1 VSDERHDPFDDVPRD
16 DPAEQPYEDP
26 PAQEGFF
33 ATEPVEGE
41 PLPEEEQYYEED
53 TAEPAEPRRG
63 RGGLLSCLVVIV
75 VVAALVGG
83 GAWAVL
89 AGKERLQDAFA
100 GPEDYSGEG
109 TGEVVFEVS
118 EGDSSSAI
126 GRKLKAE
133 GVVKSV
139 EAFTE
144 AANERSTEA
153 QGIQV
158 GFYPLRKEM
167 SAEAALDVLV
177 DPANL
182 VQSTVTIPEGLRVE
196 DTVERLAEKTDVP
209 ARQFEKVL
217 ESPGAI
223 GLPRYAKGNAEGY
236 LFPATY
242 AFPPN
247 ADAETILSA
256 MVDRWRQAAEDADL
270 VARAEELGY
279 TPGEVM
285 IVASLIESEA
295 SRAEDRGKVA
305 RVIYNRL
312 ETDATNRLLQ
322 IDATVNY
329 ALGRDL
335 GLGLTQED
343 LQVDSPYNTRRYPG
357 LPPGPIESP
366 GDAAIEAAANPP
378 EGNWV
383 YYVTVNLD
391 TGETKF
397 TDDYNEFLRFK
408 NVELAAFCETSDRC

>member
-16 DPAEQPYEDP
+16 DPAEPSYEEPREDE
-26 PAQEGFF
+26 AFF
-33 ATEPVEGE
+33 AGQPDEEEPV
-41 PLPEEEQYYEED
+41 YEED
-53 TAEPAEPRRG
+53 AVEPSEPRKS
-63 RGGLLSCLVVIV
+63 RGGLLSCLVVV
-75 VVAALVGG
+75 VVIGALVAG

-89 AGKERLQDAFA
+89 AGKEKLQDAFA
-100 GPEDYSGEG
+100 GPEDYSGQG

-118 EGDSSSAI
+118 EGESSSAI
-126 GRKLKAE
+126 ARNLKEAD
-133 GVVKSV
+133 VVKSV

-144 AANERSTEA
+144 AANERSSEA

-158 GFYPLRKEM
+158 GFYPLREQM

-182 VQSTVTIPEGLRVE
+182 VQSSVTIPEGLRVE
-196 DTVERLAEKTDVP
+196 DTVALLAKKTDVP
-209 ARQFEKVL
+209 LRQFERVL
-217 ESPGAI
+217 ESPERI

-242 AFPPN
+242 AFAPN
-247 ADAETILSA
+247 ADAESILSEL
-256 MVDRWRQAAEDADL
+256 VGRWRQAAEEADL
-270 VARAEELGY
+270 VARAEEIGY

-295 SRAEDRGKVA
+295 NREADRGKVA

-312 ETDATNRLLQ
+312 ESDATNGLLQ

-335 GLGLTQED
+335 GLGLTTED

-366 GDAAIEAAANPP
+366 GDAAIAAAANPP
-378 EGNWV
+378 EGDWL

-397 TDDYNEFLRFK
+397 TEDYDEFLRLK

>member
-16 DPAEQPYEDP
+16 DPVEQPYEEP

-33 ATEPVEGE
+33 GGRADEGDALHE
-41 PLPEEEQYYEED
+41 DESYYEED
-53 TAEPAEPRRG
+53 TVEPAEPRRG
-63 RGGLLSCLVVIV
+63 RGGLLSCLVVV
-75 VVAALVGG
+75 VVLAALVGG

-89 AGKERLQDAFA
+89 AGKEKLQDAFA
-100 GPEDYSGEG
+100 GPEDYPGEG

-118 EGDSSSAI
+118 EGESSSAI
-126 GRKLKAE
+126 GRNLKKA

-144 AANERSTEA
+144 AASERSTEA

-182 VQSTVTIPEGLRVE
+182 VQNTVTIPEGLRVE
-196 DTVERLAEKTDVP
+196 DTVELLAEKTDVP
-209 ARQFEKVL
+209 VRQFERVL
-217 ESPGAI
+217 ESPGRI
-223 GLPRYAKGNAEGY
+223 GLPRYARGNAEGY

-242 AFPPN
+242 AFAPN
-247 ADAETILSA
+247 ADARSMLSE
-256 MVDRWRQAAEDADL
+256 MVARWRQAAEEADL

-295 SRAEDRGKVA
+295 SREADRGKVA

-312 ETDATNRLLQ
+312 ETDATNGLLQ

-335 GLGLTQED
+335 GLGLTSED

-378 EGNWV
+378 EGDWV
-383 YYVTVNLD
+383 YYVTVDLD

-397 TDDYNEFLRFK
+397 TDDYDEFLRFK
-408 NVELAAFCETSDRC
+408 NVELAAFCESSDRC

>member
-1 VSDERHDPFDDVPRD
+1 MSDERHDPFDDVPRD
-16 DPAEQPYEDP
+16 DPAEDR
-26 PAQEGFF
+26 GFF
-33 ATEPVEGE
+33 GAA
-41 PLPEEEQYYEED
+41 LEEETAHEED
-53 TAEPAEPRRG
+53 AVEAPRARRS
-63 RGGLLSCLVVIV
+63 RGGLLSCLVVVV

-83 GAWAVL
+83 GAFALL
-89 AGKERLQDAFA
+89 AGKDKLQELFA

-118 EGDSSSAI
+118 EGESSAAI
-126 GRKLKAE
+126 GRNLEEA
-133 GVVKSV
+133 GVVKSA

-144 AANERSTEA
+144 AADDNSKSR
-153 QGIQV
+153 GIQV
-158 GFYPLRKEM
+158 GFYSLRKKM
-167 SAEAALDVLV
+167 SAEAALEVLV

-182 VQSTVTIPEGLRVE
+182 VRNTVTVPEGLRVE
-196 DTVERLAEKTDVP
+196 DTIELLAKKTDVP
-209 ARQFEKVL
+209 LRQFKRVL
-217 ESPGAI
+217 ESPKRI
-223 GLPRYAKGNAEGY
+223 GLPPYAKGNAEGY

-242 AFPPN
+242 AFAPN
-247 ADAETILSA
+247 ADAESMLSQ
-256 MVDRWRQAAEDADL
+256 MVDRWRQAAKEADL
-270 VARAEELGY
+270 EARAKELGY

-285 IVASLIESEA
+285 IVASLVEA
-295 SRAEDRGKVA
+295 EANRPQDRGKVA

-335 GLGLTQED
+335 GLGLTAED

-366 GDAAIEAAANPP
+366 GDAAIEAAANPTP
-378 EGNWV
+378 GDWI

-397 TDDYNEFLRFK
+397 TDDYDEFLRLK
-408 NVELAAFCETSDRC
+408 NVELAAFCDGSDRC

>member
-1 VSDERHDPFDDVPRD
+1 MSDERHDPFDDVPRD
-16 DPAEQPYEDP
+16 DPAEPSYAEPRED
-26 PAQEGFF
+26 EGFF
-33 ATEPVEGE
+33 VGQPD
-41 PLPEEEQYYEED
+41 EEEPFYEED
-53 TAEPAEPRRG
+53 AVEPSEPRKS
-63 RGGLLSCLVVIV
+63 RGGLLSCLVVV
-75 VVAALVGG
+75 VVIAALVGG

-89 AGKERLQDAFA
+89 AGKEKLQDSFA
-100 GPEDYSGEG
+100 GPEDYSGQG

-118 EGDSSSAI
+118 EGESSAAI
-126 GRKLKAE
+126 GRNLKEA

-158 GFYPLRKEM
+158 GFYPLREQM
-167 SAEAALDVLV
+167 SAESALDVLV

-182 VQSTVTIPEGLRVE
+182 VQSSVTIPEGLRVE
-196 DTVERLAEKTDVP
+196 DTVELLAKKTDVP
-209 ARQFEKVL
+209 LRQFERVL
-217 ESPGAI
+217 ESPGGI

-247 ADAETILSA
+247 ADAESMLA
-256 MVDRWRQAAEDADL
+256 KMVDRWRQAAEEADL
-270 VARAEELGY
+270 VARAGELGY

-295 SRAEDRGKVA
+295 NRDEDRGKVA

-312 ETDATNRLLQ
+312 ETDVTNGLLQ

-335 GLGLTQED
+335 GLRLDSED

-366 GDAAIEAAANPP
+366 GDAAIEAAANPTP
-378 EGNWV
+378 GNWV

-397 TDDYNEFLRFK
+397 TDDYDEFLRFK

>member
-16 DPAEQPYEDP
+16 DPAEQPFEEP

-33 ATEPVEGE
+33 GGQPDEHEPPFEGD
-41 PLPEEEQYYEED
+41 PVDEED
-53 TAEPAEPRRG
+53 VVEPAEPRKG
-63 RGGLLSCLVVIV
+63 RGGQLSCLIVVV
-75 VVAALVGG
+75 VVAALLG
-83 GAWAVL
+83 GAAWAFL
-89 AGKERLQDAFA
+89 AGKEMLQDAFA
-100 GPEDYSGEG
+100 GPEDFSGEG
-109 TGEVVFEVS
+109 SGEVVFEVS
-118 EGDSSSAI
+118 EGESSAAI
-126 GRKLKAE
+126 GRNLKKA

-144 AANERSTEA
+144 AASERSSEA

-158 GFYPLRKEM
+158 GFYPLREEM

-182 VQSTVTIPEGLRVE
+182 VQSSVTVPEGLRVE
-196 DTVERLAEKTDVP
+196 DTVELLAKKTDVP
-209 ARQFEKVL
+209 LRDFERVL

-223 GLPRYAKGNAEGY
+223 GLPRYAKGDAEGY

-247 ADAETILSA
+247 ADAESILSK
-256 MVDRWRQAAEDADL
+256 MVERWRQAAEDADL
-270 VARAEELGY
+270 VARADELGY
-279 TPGEVM
+279 TPGQVM

-295 SRAEDRGKVA
+295 NRQEDRGKVA

-312 ETDATNRLLQ
+312 ETDATNKLLQ

-335 GLGLTQED
+335 GLALTTED

-378 EGNWV
+378 EGDWI
-383 YYVTVNLD
+383 YYVTVDLD

-397 TDDYNEFLRFK
+397 TDDYQEFLRLK
-408 NVELAAFCETSDRC
+408 NVELKAFCDSSDRC